1 MWLPMVLLAFLYTTA
16 FSAPPPEL
24 LRGKNGLG
32 LKCFPTRPH
41 CIRPRVEECR
51 ETIVR
56 VYDAGSD
63 YPLIFG
69 RAEIIKES
77 PHTFTVPRLWS
88 SVPLNC
94 ILNVDVTDPKAT
106 EEVTLRSLAAMAEV
120 VVRRCVVSG
129 TGCGGSVL
137 IGRGGRL
144 KVTVAYYTAMD
155 RMGPLLLPWLSNIT
169 QPFDKDVV

>member
-1 MWLPMVLLAFLYTTA
+1 MWLPIVLVAVHFTTV
-16 FSAPPPEL
+16 FSGPPPEL
-24 LRGKNGLG
+24 LRGNNGLSP
-32 LKCFPTRPH
+32 KCFPTRPH

-56 VYDAGSD
+56 VYDAGPE

-69 RAEIIKES
+69 RAEVIKES

-106 EEVTLRSLAAMAEV
+106 EEVSLSSLAAMAEV

-129 TGCGGSVL
+129 TGCGGSAL

-155 RMGPLLLPWLSNIT
+155 RMGPLLLPWHSNIT
-169 QPFDKDVV
+169 RPFDEDVV